1 MGQSQ
6 HSGEWPRSLLHA
18 LLQAQT
24 ESEVHEELDQA
35 GLLDDG
41 CWLPYGGV
49 PNNSGTFLSQQA
61 DARGALIEKVVNSID
76 AVLMRH
82 AHENGDID
90 TGALP
95 ESMFA
100 ATERYLGILDG
111 KLHNISRGERSKLA
125 AQSLQIV
132 FSGKRS
138 RPTITVLDRGEGQ
151 SPERFPNTFLSLSA
165 DNKRKIPF
173 VQGKFNMGSA
183 GAVPFCGKDHHYQ
196 LILSRRHRSAP
207 GADGRWGFTV
217 VRRRPPDESE
227 KTSVF
232 QYLSPG
238 GKVLSFEAESLPL
251 WARGSA
257 DEHIGSGTLVRL
269 YEYDIPDRG
278 SARLDFSHMLNRR
291 LYRLPLPVQ
300 VIERRYPGREGPTT
314 VTGME
319 ALLVDSRSGMVEKG
333 WPQGGEIA
341 VPKVGRIRVTLVPFE
356 PTAAGRWLR
365 ASESVIFTIN
375 GQAHAFE
382 SRQFLSSAAQAR
394 PNLAWLA
401 STLLVEV
408 DCSDFHPRV
417 VEQLFMGSRD
427 RMRDNEQRK
436 ALLAALGEYLRT
448 HGGLRGLNDQRRQ
461 EAEKREGEDDPQTE
475 ELFGRLSSEI
485 TKFLHGRSTRQGS
498 GASEKVTF
506 EGKRF
511 PSYLRWANRGDG
523 EEVEKH
529 CPANGGC
536 TLELSTDA
544 ENGFLTRPD
553 APGICIVDP
562 EDWFVSDTLTDGE
575 LKVRLRAP
583 EGTAPGESVS
593 LAVRLLSDD
602 ALVSELVAEGTLVV
616 DAPVKARSGRNGH
629 GQHRQKGGGSSP
641 RIVPVYR
648 QDQVWNAFSF
658 TDRTVVKIDNSV
670 EHTTA
675 YVNMDNSSLSRY
687 RRSQRR
693 RAEEVNRIYSLAAAA
708 IGVAGDAALREDT
721 FDLDAEA
728 VEQVL
733 GFVGRVLAPTLDFIN
748 QNAFV
753 EPEEVPL

>member
-1 MGQSQ
+1 MGQYER
-6 HSGEWPRSLLHA
+6 SGEWATPLLSA

-24 ESEVHEELDQA
+24 ESEVHAQLDEA
-35 GLLDDG
+35 GLLDDES
-41 CWLPYGGV
+41 WRPYGGV

-82 AHENGDID
+82 AHESADIETGD
-90 TGALP
+90 LP

-100 ATERYLGILDG
+100 ATERYLGVLNG

-125 AQSLQIV
+125 AQSLQVV
-132 FSGKRS
+132 FSGGRS
-138 RPTITVLDRGEGQ
+138 RPTITVLDQGEGQ
-151 SPERFPNTFLSLSA
+151 SPSRFPETFLSLSA

-183 GAVPFCGKDHHYQ
+183 GAVPFCGKEHHYQ

-207 GADGRWGFTV
+207 GADSRWGFTV
-217 VRRRPPDESE
+217 VRRRPPNESE

-232 QYLSPG
+232 QFLAPDG
-238 GKVLSFEAESLPL
+238 EIPSFEAESLPL
-251 WARGSA
+251 WARGSSDA
-257 DEHIGSGTLVRL
+257 PIESGTLVRL

-291 LYRLPLPVQ
+291 LYRLPVPVQ
-300 VIERRYPGREGPTT
+300 VVERRYPGREGPTT
-314 VTGME
+314 VAGME
-319 ALLVDSRSGMVEKG
+319 ALLVDSRAGMVEKG

-341 VPKVGRIRVTLVPFE
+341 VPDVGRIRVTLVPFE

-382 SRQFLSSAAQAR
+382 SRQFLSSVAQAR

-436 ALLAALGEYLRT
+436 ALLAALGDYLRT
-448 HGGLRGLNDQRRQ
+448 HGGLRALNDQRRQ
-461 EAEKREGEDDPQTE
+461 EAEKREGDDDPQTE

-485 TKFLHGRSTRQGS
+485 TKYLHGRSVRQGR
-498 GASEKVTF
+498 GGSEQATF

-511 PSYLRWANRGDG
+511 PTYLRWANRGDG
-523 EEVEKH
+523 ENIEKH
-529 CPANGGC
+529 CPTNGGC
-536 TLELSTDA
+536 TLELNTDA

-583 EGTAPGESVS
+583 EGITPGESVS

-602 ALVSELVAEGTLVV
+602 ALVSELVAEGTLLA
-616 DAPVKARSGRNGH
+616 DPPVKARSGGNGH
-629 GQHRQKGGGSSP
+629 GRRQKGGGNSP

-648 QDQVWNAFSF
+648 QDQVWSAFSF
-658 TDRTVVKIDNSV
+658 TDQTVVKIDNSV

-675 YVNMDNSSLSRY
+675 YVNMDNASLNRY

-708 IGVAGDAALREDT
+708 IGVAGDAALREDN
-721 FDLDAEA
+721 FELDAEA
-728 VEQVL
+728 VDQVL

-748 QNAFV
+748 QNAFAV
-753 EPEEVPL
+753 PEEVPL